1 MKLSV
6 NDLNVF
12 VNTPKDIAKLC
23 EDLSRL
29 GLEVESCIPCI
40 APKNVVVG
48 KVLEK
53 APHKNAE
60 KLSVCQVGVG
70 KVLEKAPHK
79 NAEKLSVCQVGVGK
93 EVLQIVCGAK
103 NVAPNQFVPVALNG
117 ALIGSTTIAK
127 TELRGVESCG
137 MICSSAELG
146 FPKINDGILELDES
160 VGELVLGKELN
171 EYASFNTHVLEI
183 SLTPNRGDCLS
194 VLGIARE
201 ISAFYHTPLKPIKAL
216 NFTPKSD
223 LITLSAGENIE
234 SHLAYY
240 LIYNHS
246 LKTPLNIKLSLAH
259 NNALSE
265 NDLKNFIEFSTHF
278 SGVIMNAY
286 SLNKTPMDLSVKNDE
301 NNLESVYINH
311 QKRSTIAIK
320 HQDQKDLSEYLLLE
334 ASYTDPISL
343 SLKLH
348 ALKDKTLQKDNALI
362 YRSARGSNP
371 NLSDGLNFLSAH
383 LKAAILESKQI
394 KHSLKDRTLTFQLED
409 ITEILGLAVE
419 KEKIQ
424 GILKNLG
431 FKVSVK
437 EPNSNPQILEV
448 IAPNFRHDIKTI
460 QDIAEEILRF
470 VGIDNLI
477 SKPLDCV
484 SSKNSNPHYDTHRFF
499 ENLKHKALACGFKE
513 VIHYVFYSKEKQQK
527 LGFEVL
533 EDPLELQNPITT
545 DLNTLRTSLVCGLL
559 DASLRNKN
567 LGFKSIA
574 LYEKGSVYN
583 SKREEIQK
591 LGFLVSGLQ
600 KKESYP
606 DAKGKAW
613 DFYSFAECVSKVIGD
628 FSLERLTAQ
637 TPINHPYQ
645 SAKIIQNH
653 EIIGVIAKI
662 HPKVIQELDLFE
674 SYYAE
679 IDAFKL
685 KRPAMLLKPFSIY
698 PSSVRDLTLI
708 IDENT
713 AFSEIKKALKD
724 AQIPNLSEILPLDI
738 FKESHNT
745 IALSVR
751 CVIHSLEKTLNDE
764 EVNSAVQKAL
774 EILEKEFNAR
784 LKG

>member
-12 VNTPKDIAKLC
+12 VDTPKDIAKLC

-29 GLEVESCIPCI
+29 GLEVESCIPCV

-53 APHKNAE
+53 
-60 KLSVCQVGVG
+60 V
-70 KVLEKAPHK
+70 PHK

-127 TELRGVESCG
+127 TELRGVESYG
-137 MICSSAELG
+137 MICSSNELG

-160 VGELVLGKELN
+160 VGELVLGKGLN
-171 EYASFNTHVLEI
+171 EYAPFNTHVLEI

-240 LIYNHS
+240 LICNHS

-265 NDLKNFIEFSTHF
+265 NDLNNFIEFSAHF

-320 HQDQKDLSEYLLLE
+320 HQVQKDLSECLLLE
-334 ASYTDPISL
+334 ASYIDPISL

-383 LKAAILESKQI
+383 LKATILESKQTEC
-394 KHSLKDRTLTFQLED
+394 SLKDRTLTFQLED

-424 GILKNLG
+424 SILKNLG
-431 FKVSVK
+431 FKVSAK
-437 EPNSNPQILEV
+437 EPNSKPPILEIV
-448 IAPNFRHDIKTI
+448 APNFRNDIKTI

-470 VGIDNLI
+470 VGIDNLV
-477 SKPLDCV
+477 SKPLNCV

-545 DLNTLRTSLVCGLL
+545 ELNTLRTSLVCGLL

-628 FSLERLTAQ
+628 FSLEKLTTQ

-679 IDAFKL
+679 IDASKL
-685 KRPAMLLKPFSIY
+685 KRPTMLLKPFSIY

-713 AFSEIKKALKD
+713 AFSRIKKALKD

-738 FKESHNT
+738 FKESNNS

>member
-29 GLEVESCIPCI
+29 GLEVESCIPCV

-60 KLSVCQVGVG
+60 KLSVCQVDI
-70 KVLEKAPHK
+70 
-79 NAEKLSVCQVGVGK
+79 GK
-93 EVLQIVCGAK
+93 EVLPIVCGAK
-103 NVAPNQFVPVALNG
+103 NVAPNQFVLVALNG

-127 TELRGVESCG
+127 TELRGVESHG

-171 EYASFNTHVLEI
+171 EYAPFNTHVLEI

-223 LITLSAGENIE
+223 LITLSVGENIE

-240 LIYNHS
+240 LICNHS
-246 LKTPLNIKLSLAH
+246 LKTPLKVKLSLAH

-265 NDLKNFIEFSTHF
+265 NDLNNFIEFSVHF

-286 SLNKTPMDLSVKNDE
+286 SLNIAPMDLSVKNDE

-320 HQDQKDLSEYLLLE
+320 HQVQKDLSECLLLE
-334 ASYTDPISL
+334 ASYIDPISL

-348 ALKDKTLQKDNALI
+348 ALKDETLQKDNALI

-383 LKAAILESKQI
+383 LKATILESKQT
-394 KHSLKDRTLTFQLED
+394 KRSLKDRTLTFQLED

-424 GILKNLG
+424 SILKNLG
-431 FKVSVK
+431 FKVSTK
-437 EPNSNPQILEV
+437 EPNSNPQVLEV
-448 IAPNFRHDIKTI
+448 VVPNFRHDIKTI

-477 SKPLDCV
+477 SKPLNSI

-533 EDPLELQNPITT
+533 EDSLELQNPITT
-545 DLNTLRTSLVCGLL
+545 ELNTLRTSLVCGLL

-628 FSLERLTAQ
+628 FSLEKLTTQ

-653 EIIGVIAKI
+653 EVIGVIAKI
-662 HPKVIQELDLFE
+662 HPKIIQELDLFE

-713 AFSEIKKALKD
+713 AFSKIKKALKD

-738 FKESHNT
+738 FKESDNA

>member
-6 NDLNVF
+6 NDLNIF
-12 VNTPKDIAKLC
+12 VNTPKDITKLC

-29 GLEVESCIPCI
+29 GLEVESCTPCI

-53 APHKNAE
+53 TPHKNAE
-60 KLSVCQVGVG
+60 KLSVCQVD
-70 KVLEKAPHK
+70 
-79 NAEKLSVCQVGVGK
+79 VGK
-93 EVLQIVCGAK
+93 EVLPIVCGAK
-103 NVAPNQFVPVALNG
+103 NVAPNQFAPVALKG
-117 ALIGSTTIAK
+117 AIIGSTTIAK
-127 TELRGVESCG
+127 TELRGVESHG
-137 MICSSAELG
+137 MICSSIELG

-160 VGELVLGKELN
+160 VGELVLGKELH
-171 EYASFNTHVLEI
+171 EYAPFNTHVLEI

-223 LITLSAGENIE
+223 LITLSVGENIE

-240 LIYNHS
+240 LICNHS

-259 NNALSE
+259 NNVLSE
-265 NDLKNFIEFSTHF
+265 NDLNNFIEFSTHF
-278 SGVIMNAY
+278 SGVILNAY
-286 SLNKTPMDLSVKNDE
+286 SLNTTPVDLSVKNDE

-320 HQDQKDLSEYLLLE
+320 HQDQKDLSECLLLE
-334 ASYTDPISL
+334 ASYTDPVSL

-371 NLSDGLNFLSAH
+371 NLSDGLNFLSTQ
-383 LKAAILESKQI
+383 LKATILESKQT
-394 KHSLKDRTLTFQLED
+394 KHSLKDRALKFQLED
-409 ITEILGLAVE
+409 ITEILGLVIEA
-419 KEKIQ
+419 EKIQ

-431 FKVSVK
+431 FKVSAK
-437 EPNSNPQILEV
+437 EPNSKPQILEV
-448 IAPNFRHDIKTI
+448 IVPNFRHDIKTI

-477 SKPLDCV
+477 SKPLDSI
-484 SSKNSNPHYDTHRFF
+484 SSKHSNPHYDTHRFF

-545 DLNTLRTSLVCGLL
+545 ELNTLRTSLVCGLL

-591 LGFLVSGLQ
+591 LGFLISGLQ

-613 DFYSFAECVSKVIGD
+613 DFYSFAECVSRIIGD
-628 FSLERLTAQ
+628 FSLEKLTAQ

-645 SAKIIQNH
+645 SAKIIQNN
-653 EIIGVIAKI
+653 EVIGVIAKI
-662 HPKVIQELDLFE
+662 HPKVIQEWDLFE

-679 IDAFKL
+679 IDASKL
-685 KRPAMLLKPFSIY
+685 KRPTMLLKPFSIY

-713 AFSEIKKALKD
+713 AFSRIKKALKD

-738 FKESHNT
+738 FKESDNT

-764 EVNSAVQKAL
+764 EVNSVVQKAL

>member
-12 VNTPKDIAKLC
+12 VDTPKNIAKLC

-29 GLEVESCIPCI
+29 GLEVESCISCV
-40 APKNVVVG
+40 APKNVV
-48 KVLEK
+48 
-53 APHKNAE
+53 
-60 KLSVCQVGVG
+60 VG

-137 MICSSAELG
+137 MICSSNELG

-160 VGELVLGKELN
+160 VGELVLGKGLN
-171 EYASFNTHVLEI
+171 QYAPFNTHVLEI

-223 LITLSAGENIE
+223 LITLSVGENIE

-240 LIYNHS
+240 LICNHS
-246 LKTPLNIKLSLAH
+246 LKTPLNVKLSLAH
-259 NNALSE
+259 NNALNE
-265 NDLKNFIEFSTHF
+265 NDLNNFIEFSTHF
-278 SGVIMNAY
+278 SGVVMNAY
-286 SLNKTPMDLSVKNDE
+286 SLNATPIDLSVKNDE

-320 HQDQKDLSEYLLLE
+320 HQDPKDLSEYLLLE

-383 LKAAILESKQI
+383 LKAAILESKQTE
-394 KHSLKDRTLTFQLED
+394 HSLKDRTLKFKLED
-409 ITEILGLAVE
+409 ITEILGLAIE
-419 KEKIQ
+419 EETIQ

-431 FKVSVK
+431 FKVSIK
-437 EPNSNPQILEV
+437 EPNSKPQILEV
-448 IAPNFRHDIKTI
+448 VAPNFRHDIKTI

-470 VGIDNLI
+470 VGIDHLI
-477 SKPLDCV
+477 SKPLDSV
-484 SSKNSNPHYDTHRFF
+484 SNKKSNPHYDTHHFF

-545 DLNTLRTSLVCGLL
+545 ELNTLRTSLVCGLL

-591 LGFLVSGLQ
+591 LGFLASGLQ

-628 FSLERLTAQ
+628 FSLEKLTTQ

-653 EIIGVIAKI
+653 KIIGVIAKI
-662 HPKVIQELDLFE
+662 HPKIIQELDLFE

-679 IDAFKL
+679 IDASKL

-713 AFSEIKKALKD
+713 AFSKIKKALKD
-724 AQIPNLSEILPLDI
+724 AKIPNLSEILPLDI
-738 FKESHNT
+738 FKESHNS

-764 EVNSAVQKAL
+764 EVNSAVQKVL

>member
-6 NDLNVF
+6 NDLSVF
-12 VNTPKDIAKLC
+12 VDASKDITKLC
-23 EDLSRL
+23 EDLSCL

-60 KLSVCQVGVG
+60 KLSVCQVD
-70 KVLEKAPHK
+70 
-79 NAEKLSVCQVGVGK
+79 VGK
-93 EVLQIVCGAK
+93 EVLPIVCGAK
-103 NVAPNQFVPVALNG
+103 NVAKNQFVPVALKG
-117 ALIGSTTIAK
+117 AIIGSTTIAK
-127 TELRGVESCG
+127 TELRGVESHG
-137 MICSSAELG
+137 MICSSSELG

-171 EYASFNTHVLEI
+171 EYAPFNTHVLEI

-265 NDLKNFIEFSTHF
+265 NDLNNFIEFSAHF
-278 SGVIMNAY
+278 SGVILNAY
-286 SLNKTPMDLSVKNDE
+286 GLNTTPVDLIIKNDE

-320 HQDQKDLSEYLLLE
+320 HQDQKDLSECLLLE

-383 LKAAILESKQI
+383 LKATILESKQTE
-394 KHSLKDRTLTFQLED
+394 HSLKDRTLTFQLED
-409 ITEILGLAVE
+409 ITEILGLVVE

-424 GILKNLG
+424 SILKNLG

-437 EPNSNPQILEV
+437 EPNSKPQILEV
-448 IAPNFRHDIKTI
+448 IVPNFRHDIKTI

-470 VGIDNLI
+470 VGIDNLV
-477 SKPLDCV
+477 SKPLHCV

-545 DLNTLRTSLVCGLL
+545 ELNTLRTSLVCGLL

-583 SKREEIQK
+583 AKREEVQK

-628 FSLERLTAQ
+628 FSLEKLNAQ

-645 SAKIIQNH
+645 SAKIIQNN
-653 EIIGVIAKI
+653 EVIGVIAKI

-679 IDAFKL
+679 IDASKL

-713 AFSEIKKALKD
+713 AFSRIKKALKD
-724 AQIPNLSEILPLDI
+724 AQIPNLSGILPLDI
-738 FKESHNT
+738 FKESDNT

>member
-60 KLSVCQVGVG
+60 KLSVCQVDI
-70 KVLEKAPHK
+70 
-79 NAEKLSVCQVGVGK
+79 GK

-137 MICSSAELG
+137 MICSSTELG

-171 EYASFNTHVLEI
+171 EYAPFNTHVLEI

-223 LITLSAGENIE
+223 SIVLHADENIE

-240 LIYNHS
+240 LVCNHS
-246 LKTPLNIKLSLAH
+246 LKTPLKVKLSLAH

-265 NDLKNFIEFSTHF
+265 NDLNNFIEFSMHF

-286 SLNKTPMDLSVKNDE
+286 SLNITPIDLSVKNDE

-320 HQDQKDLSEYLLLE
+320 HQDQKDLSGHLLLE

-371 NLSDGLNFLSAH
+371 NLLDGLNFLSAH
-383 LKAAILESKQI
+383 LKAAVLESKQTQ
-394 KHSLKDRTLTFQLED
+394 HSLKDRSIKFKLED

-431 FKVSVK
+431 FKVSIKVS
-437 EPNSNPQILEV
+437 NSKPQILEV
-448 IAPNFRHDIKTI
+448 VVPNFRHDIQTI

-470 VGIDNLI
+470 VGIDHLI
-477 SKPLDCV
+477 SKPLDSV
-484 SSKNSNPHYDTHRFF
+484 SNKNSNPHYDTHRFF

-545 DLNTLRTSLVCGLL
+545 ELNTLRTSLVCGLL

-591 LGFLVSGLQ
+591 LGFLASGLQ

-628 FSLERLTAQ
+628 FSLEKLTAQ

-679 IDAFKL
+679 IDASKL

-713 AFSEIKKALKD
+713 AFSRIKKALKD

-738 FKESHNT
+738 FKESDNT

-764 EVNSAVQKAL
+764 EVNSAVQKVL

>member
-12 VNTPKDIAKLC
+12 VNTPKDIVKLC
-23 EDLSRL
+23 EDLSCL
-29 GLEVESCIPCI
+29 GLEVESCIPCV

-60 KLSVCQVGVG
+60 KLSVCQVD
-70 KVLEKAPHK
+70 
-79 NAEKLSVCQVGVGK
+79 VGK

-137 MICSSAELG
+137 MICSSIELG

-171 EYASFNTHVLEI
+171 EYAPFNTHVLEI

-240 LIYNHS
+240 LVCNHS

-265 NDLKNFIEFSTHF
+265 NDLNNFIEFSVHF

-286 SLNKTPMDLSVKNDE
+286 RLNTTPIDLSVKNDE

-320 HQDQKDLSEYLLLE
+320 HQVQKDLSEYLLLE
-334 ASYTDPISL
+334 ASYIDPISL

-383 LKAAILESKQI
+383 LKATILESKQTE
-394 KHSLKDRTLTFQLED
+394 HSLKDYAFKFQLED

-424 GILKNLG
+424 SILKNLG
-431 FKVSVK
+431 FKVSTK
-437 EPNSNPQILEV
+437 EPNSKPQILEV

-470 VGIDNLI
+470 VGIDNLA
-477 SKPLDCV
+477 SKPLHCI
-484 SSKNSNPHYDTHRFF
+484 SNKNSNPHYDTHRFF

-628 FSLERLTAQ
+628 FSLEKLTAQ

-708 IDENT
+708 INENT
-713 AFSEIKKALKD
+713 AFSKIKKALKD

-738 FKESHNT
+738 FKESHNS

>member
-1 MKLSV
+1 MKLSI

-29 GLEVESCIPCI
+29 GLEVESCIPCV

-48 KVLEK
+48 KILEK

-60 KLSVCQVGVG
+60 KLSVCQVD
-70 KVLEKAPHK
+70 
-79 NAEKLSVCQVGVGK
+79 VGK
-93 EVLQIVCGAK
+93 EVLPIVCGAK

-127 TELRGVESCG
+127 TELRGVESHG
-137 MICSSAELG
+137 MICSSNELG

-171 EYASFNTHVLEI
+171 EYAPFNTHVLEI

-216 NFTPKSD
+216 NFTPKSG
-223 LITLSAGENIE
+223 LITLSADKNIE

-240 LIYNHS
+240 LVCNHS

-278 SGVIMNAY
+278 SGVILNAY

-320 HQDQKDLSEYLLLE
+320 HQDQKDLSEHLLLE
-334 ASYTDPISL
+334 ASYIDPISL

-371 NLSDGLNFLSAH
+371 NLSDGLNFLSAQ
-383 LKAAILESKQI
+383 LKATILESKQT
-394 KHSLKDRTLTFQLED
+394 KHSLKDRTLKFKLED

-424 GILKNLG
+424 SILKNLD

-437 EPNSNPQILEV
+437 EPNSKPQILEV

-477 SKPLDCV
+477 SKPLHCV

-545 DLNTLRTSLVCGLL
+545 ELNTLRTSLVCGLL

-583 SKREEIQK
+583 AKREEVQK
-591 LGFLVSGLQ
+591 LGFLASGLQ

-628 FSLERLTAQ
+628 FSLEKLNAQ

-679 IDAFKL
+679 IDASKL

-713 AFSEIKKALKD
+713 AFSRIKKALKN

-738 FKESHNT
+738 FKESDNT
-745 IALSVR
+745 IALSLR

-764 EVNSAVQKAL
+764 EVNSVVQKAL

>member
-1 MKLSV
+1 MKLSI

-60 KLSVCQVGVG
+60 KLSVCQVDI
-70 KVLEKAPHK
+70 
-79 NAEKLSVCQVGVGK
+79 GK

-103 NVAPNQFVPVALNG
+103 NVAPNQFVPVALKG
-117 ALIGSTTIAK
+117 AIIGSTTIAK
-127 TELRGVESCG
+127 TELRGVESHG
-137 MICSSAELG
+137 MICSSIELG

-171 EYASFNTHVLEI
+171 EYAPFNTHVLEI

-216 NFTPKSD
+216 NFTPTSD
-223 LITLSAGENIE
+223 SITLSAGENIE

-240 LIYNHS
+240 LICNHS

-265 NDLKNFIEFSTHF
+265 NDLNNFIEFSAHF

-286 SLNKTPMDLSVKNDE
+286 SLNKTPIDLSVKNDE

-320 HQDQKDLSEYLLLE
+320 HQVQKDLSEYLLLE
-334 ASYTDPISL
+334 ASYIDPISL

-383 LKAAILESKQI
+383 LKATILESKQTQ
-394 KHSLKDRTLTFQLED
+394 HSLKNRTLKFKLED

-424 GILKNLG
+424 GILKSLG
-431 FKVSVK
+431 FKVSIKVS
-437 EPNSNPQILEV
+437 NSKPQILEIIV
-448 IAPNFRHDIKTI
+448 PNFRHDIKTI

-477 SKPLDCV
+477 SKPLNSI

-545 DLNTLRTSLVCGLL
+545 ELNTLRTSLVCGLL

-583 SKREEIQK
+583 SKREEVQK
-591 LGFLVSGLQ
+591 LGFLASGLQ

-628 FSLERLTAQ
+628 FSLEKLTTQ

-645 SAKIIQNH
+645 SAKIIQDH

-679 IDAFKL
+679 IDASKL

-713 AFSEIKKALKD
+713 AFSRIKKALKD
-724 AQIPNLSEILPLDI
+724 AQIPNLSEILPLDV
-738 FKESHNT
+738 FKESDNT

>member
-23 EDLSRL
+23 ENLSCL
-29 GLEVESCIPCI
+29 GLEVESCVSCV

-60 KLSVCQVGVG
+60 KLSVCQVDI
-70 KVLEKAPHK
+70 
-79 NAEKLSVCQVGVGK
+79 GK
-93 EVLQIVCGAK
+93 EVLPIVCGAK

-127 TELRGVESCG
+127 TELRGVESHG
-137 MICSSAELG
+137 MICSSIELG

-171 EYASFNTHVLEI
+171 EYAPFNTHVLEI

-201 ISAFYHTPLKPIKAL
+201 IRAFYNTPLKPIKAL

-223 LITLSAGENIE
+223 LITLSVGENIE

-265 NDLKNFIEFSTHF
+265 NDLNNFIEFSVHF

-286 SLNKTPMDLSVKNDE
+286 SLNKTAMDLSVKNDE

-311 QKRSTIAIK
+311 QKRSIIAIK
-320 HQDQKDLSEYLLLE
+320 HQDQKDLSECLLLE
-334 ASYTDPISL
+334 ASYTDPVSL

-348 ALKDKTLQKDNALI
+348 GLKDKTLQKDNDLI

-383 LKAAILESKQI
+383 LKATILESKQTEC
-394 KHSLKDRTLTFQLED
+394 SLKDYALKFQLED
-409 ITEILGLAVE
+409 ITEILGLVIEA
-419 KEKIQ
+419 EKIQ
-424 GILKNLG
+424 SILKSLG
-431 FKVSVK
+431 FKVSAK
-437 EPNSNPQILEV
+437 EPNSKPQILEV

-470 VGIDNLI
+470 VGIDNLV
-477 SKPLDCV
+477 SKPLNCV

-545 DLNTLRTSLVCGLL
+545 ELNTLRTSLVCGLL

-583 SKREEIQK
+583 AKREEVQK
-591 LGFLVSGLQ
+591 LGFLASGLQ

-628 FSLERLTAQ
+628 FSLEKLTTQ

-653 EIIGVIAKI
+653 EIIGTIAKI

-679 IDAFKL
+679 IDASKL

-713 AFSEIKKALKD
+713 AFSKIKKALKD

-738 FKESHNT
+738 FKESHNS

>member
-1 MKLSV
+1 MKLSI

-60 KLSVCQVGVG
+60 KLSVCQVD
-70 KVLEKAPHK
+70 
-79 NAEKLSVCQVGVGK
+79 VGK
-93 EVLQIVCGAK
+93 EVLPIVCGAK

-127 TELRGVESCG
+127 TELRGVESHG
-137 MICSSAELG
+137 MICSSSELG

-171 EYASFNTHVLEI
+171 EYAPFNTHVLEI

-223 LITLSAGENIE
+223 LITISAGENIE

-240 LIYNHS
+240 LICNHS

-265 NDLKNFIEFSTHF
+265 NDLNNFIEFSAHF

-320 HQDQKDLSEYLLLE
+320 HQVQKDLSECLLLE
-334 ASYTDPISL
+334 ASYIDPISL

-383 LKAAILESKQI
+383 LKATILESKQTEC
-394 KHSLKDRTLTFQLED
+394 SLKDRTLTFQLED
-409 ITEILGLAVE
+409 ITEILGPAVE

-424 GILKNLG
+424 SILKNLG
-431 FKVSVK
+431 FKVSAK
-437 EPNSNPQILEV
+437 EPNSKPPILEIV
-448 IAPNFRHDIKTI
+448 APNFRNDIKTI

-470 VGIDNLI
+470 VGIDNLV
-477 SKPLDCV
+477 SKPLNCV

-545 DLNTLRTSLVCGLL
+545 ELNTLRTSLVCGLL

-628 FSLERLTAQ
+628 FSLEKLTTQ

-679 IDAFKL
+679 IDASKL
-685 KRPAMLLKPFSIY
+685 KRPTMLLKPFSIY

-713 AFSEIKKALKD
+713 AFSRIKKALKD

-738 FKESHNT
+738 FKESNNS
-745 IALSVR
+745 IALSLR

-764 EVNSAVQKAL
+764 EVNSAVQKVL

>member
-12 VNTPKDIAKLC
+12 VNTPKDIVKLC

-29 GLEVESCIPCI
+29 GLEVESCIPCV

-60 KLSVCQVGVG
+60 KLSVCQVD
-70 KVLEKAPHK
+70 
-79 NAEKLSVCQVGVGK
+79 VGK

-127 TELRGVESCG
+127 TELRGVESHG
-137 MICSSAELG
+137 MICSSIELG

-171 EYASFNTHVLEI
+171 EYAPFNTHVLEI

-265 NDLKNFIEFSTHF
+265 NDLNNFIEFSAHF
-278 SGVIMNAY
+278 SGVILNAY
-286 SLNKTPMDLSVKNDE
+286 SLNTTPMDLSVKNDE

-320 HQDQKDLSEYLLLE
+320 HQVQKDLSEYLLLE
-334 ASYTDPISL
+334 ASYIDPISL

-371 NLSDGLNFLSAH
+371 NLSDGLNFLSAQ
-383 LKAAILESKQI
+383 LKATILESKQT
-394 KHSLKDRTLTFQLED
+394 KHSLKDRTLKFQLED

-437 EPNSNPQILEV
+437 EPNSKPQILEV

-477 SKPLDCV
+477 SKPLNCV

-628 FSLERLTAQ
+628 FSLEKLTIQ
-637 TPINHPYQ
+637 TSINHPYQ
-645 SAKIIQNH
+645 SAKIIQNN
-653 EIIGVIAKI
+653 EVIGVIAKI

-679 IDAFKL
+679 IDASKL
-685 KRPAMLLKPFSIY
+685 KRPTMLLKPFSIY

-713 AFSEIKKALKD
+713 AFSKIKKALKD
-724 AQIPNLSEILPLDI
+724 AQIPNLSEILPLDV
-738 FKESHNT
+738 FKESDNT

>member
-60 KLSVCQVGVG
+60 KLSVCQVD
-70 KVLEKAPHK
+70 
-79 NAEKLSVCQVGVGK
+79 VGK
-93 EVLQIVCGAK
+93 EMLPIVCGAK
-103 NVAPNQFVPVALNG
+103 NVVPNQFVPVALNG

-127 TELRGVESCG
+127 TELRGVESHG
-137 MICSSAELG
+137 MICSSIELG

-160 VGELVLGKELN
+160 VGELVLGKELH
-171 EYASFNTHVLEI
+171 EYAPFNTHVLEI

-223 LITLSAGENIE
+223 LIAIHADENIE

-246 LKTPLNIKLSLAH
+246 LKTPLNVKLSLAH

-265 NDLKNFIEFSTHF
+265 NDLNNFIEFSAHF
-278 SGVIMNAY
+278 SGVILSAY
-286 SLNKTPMDLSVKNDE
+286 SLNTTPMDLIVKNDE

-320 HQDQKDLSEYLLLE
+320 HQDQKDLSECLLLE
-334 ASYTDPISL
+334 ASYTDPVSL

-383 LKAAILESKQI
+383 LKATILESKQT
-394 KHSLKDRTLTFQLED
+394 KHSLKDRALKFQLED

-419 KEKIQ
+419 EEKIQ

-431 FKVSVK
+431 FKVSAK
-437 EPNSNPQILEV
+437 EPNSKPQILEV
-448 IAPNFRHDIKTI
+448 IVPNFRHDIKTI

-477 SKPLDCV
+477 SKPLNCV
-484 SSKNSNPHYDTHRFF
+484 SSKHSNPHYDTHRFF

-545 DLNTLRTSLVCGLL
+545 ELNTLRTSLVCGLL

-583 SKREEIQK
+583 AKREEIQK
-591 LGFLVSGLQ
+591 LGFLISGLQ

-628 FSLERLTAQ
+628 FSLEKLDTQ

-645 SAKIIQNH
+645 SAKIIQNN

-679 IDAFKL
+679 IDASKL

-713 AFSEIKKALKD
+713 AFSRIKKALKN

-738 FKESHNT
+738 FKESGNT

-764 EVNSAVQKAL
+764 EVNSVVQKAL

>member
-12 VNTPKDIAKLC
+12 VDTPKDIAKLC
-23 EDLSRL
+23 EDLSCL
-29 GLEVESCIPCI
+29 GLEVESCIFCV

-48 KVLEK
+48 KILEK

-60 KLSVCQVGVG
+60 KLSVCQVD
-70 KVLEKAPHK
+70 
-79 NAEKLSVCQVGVGK
+79 VGK

-127 TELRGVESCG
+127 AELRGVESFG
-137 MICSSAELG
+137 MICSSNELG

-171 EYASFNTHVLEI
+171 EYAPFNTHVLEI

-201 ISAFYHTPLKPIKAL
+201 ISAFYNTPLKPIKAL

-223 LITLSAGENIE
+223 LIALHVSENIE

-240 LIYNHS
+240 LICNYS
-246 LKTPLNIKLSLAH
+246 LKTPLNVKLSLAH
-259 NNALSE
+259 NNALSK
-265 NDLKNFIEFSTHF
+265 NDLNNFIEFSMHF
-278 SGVIMNAY
+278 SGVVMNAY
-286 SLNKTPMDLSVKNDE
+286 SLNATPIDLSVKNDE

-311 QKRSTIAIK
+311 QKHSTIAIK
-320 HQDQKDLSEYLLLE
+320 HQDQKDLGEYLLLE

-348 ALKDKTLQKDNALI
+348 ALKDKTLQKDNTLI

-383 LKAAILESKQI
+383 LKATILESKQT
-394 KHSLKDRTLTFQLED
+394 KHSLKDHTLKFKPED
-409 ITEILGLAVE
+409 IAEILGLAVE
-419 KEKIQ
+419 EKTIQ

-431 FKVSVK
+431 FKVRTEESSSK
-437 EPNSNPQILEV
+437 PQILEV
-448 IAPNFRHDIKTI
+448 VAPNFRHDIKTI

-477 SKPLDCV
+477 SKPLDGV
-484 SSKNSNPHYDTHRFF
+484 NNKKSNPHYDTHRFF

-545 DLNTLRTSLVCGLL
+545 ELNTLRTSLICGLL

-591 LGFLVSGLQ
+591 LGFLASGLQ

-606 DAKGKAW
+606 NAKGKAW

-628 FSLERLTAQ
+628 FSLEKLTTQ
-637 TPINHPYQ
+637 IPINHPYQ

-653 EIIGVIAKI
+653 EVIGVIAKI

-685 KRPAMLLKPFSIY
+685 KRPNMLLKPFSIY

-708 IDENT
+708 IDEDT
-713 AFSEIKKALKD
+713 AFSKIKKALED
-724 AQIPNLSEILPLDI
+724 AQIPNLSKILPLDI
-738 FKESHNT
+738 FKESNNT

-751 CVIHSLEKTLNDE
+751 CVIHSLERTLNDE
-764 EVNSAVQKAL
+764 EVNSAMQKAL

>member
-48 KVLEK
+48 KILEK
-53 APHKNAE
+53 SPHKNAE
-60 KLSVCQVGVG
+60 KLSVCQVDI
-70 KVLEKAPHK
+70 
-79 NAEKLSVCQVGVGK
+79 GK

-127 TELRGVESCG
+127 TELRGIESCG
-137 MICSSAELG
+137 MICSSSELG

-171 EYASFNTHVLEI
+171 EYAPFNTHVLEI

-194 VLGIARE
+194 VLGVARE

-223 LITLSAGENIE
+223 SIVLHADENIE

-240 LIYNHS
+240 LVCNHS
-246 LKTPLNIKLSLAH
+246 LKTPLKVKLSLAH

-265 NDLKNFIEFSTHF
+265 NDLNNFIEFSAHF

-286 SLNKTPMDLSVKNDE
+286 SLNATPIDLSVKDDE

-320 HQDQKDLSEYLLLE
+320 HQDQKDLSERLLLE

-383 LKAAILESKQI
+383 LKAAILESKQTQ
-394 KHSLKDRTLTFQLED
+394 HSLKDRTLKFKLED

-431 FKVSVK
+431 FKVSIKVS
-437 EPNSNPQILEV
+437 NSKPQILEV
-448 IAPNFRHDIKTI
+448 VVPNFRHDIQTI

-470 VGIDNLI
+470 VGIDHLI
-477 SKPLDCV
+477 SKPLDSV
-484 SSKNSNPHYDTHRFF
+484 SNKNSNPHYDTHRFF

-545 DLNTLRTSLVCGLL
+545 ELNTLRTSLVCGLL

-591 LGFLVSGLQ
+591 LGFLASGLQ

-628 FSLERLTAQ
+628 FSLEKLTTQ

-679 IDAFKL
+679 IDASKL

-713 AFSEIKKALKD
+713 AFSRIKKALKD

-738 FKESHNT
+738 FKESHNS

-764 EVNSAVQKAL
+764 EVNSAVQKVL

>member
-12 VNTPKDIAKLC
+12 VNTPKDIVKLC

-29 GLEVESCIPCI
+29 GLEVESCISCV

-48 KVLEK
+48 KILEK

-60 KLSVCQVGVG
+60 KLSVCQVD
-70 KVLEKAPHK
+70 
-79 NAEKLSVCQVGVGK
+79 VGK

-103 NVAPNQFVPVALNG
+103 NVAKNQFAPVALKG
-117 ALIGSTTIAK
+117 AIIGSTTIAK

-137 MICSSAELG
+137 MICSSIELG

-171 EYASFNTHVLEI
+171 EYAPFNTHVLEI

-240 LIYNHS
+240 LICNHS

-265 NDLKNFIEFSTHF
+265 NDLNNFIEFSTHF

-311 QKRSTIAIK
+311 QKRSIIAIK
-320 HQDQKDLSEYLLLE
+320 HQDQKDLSECLLLE
-334 ASYTDPISL
+334 ASYIDPISL

-383 LKAAILESKQI
+383 LKATILESKQT

-419 KEKIQ
+419 EEKIQ

-431 FKVSVK
+431 FKISAK
-437 EPNSNPQILEV
+437 EPNSKPQILEV
-448 IAPNFRHDIKTI
+448 VAPNFRHDIKTI

-470 VGIDNLI
+470 VGIDNLV
-477 SKPLDCV
+477 SKPLNCI
-484 SSKNSNPHYDTHRFF
+484 SNKNSNPHYDTHRFF
-499 ENLKHKALACGFKE
+499 ENLKHKALTCGFKE
-513 VIHYVFYSKEKQQK
+513 VVHYVFYSKEKQQK

-545 DLNTLRTSLVCGLL
+545 ELNTLRTSLVCGLL

-591 LGFLVSGLQ
+591 LGFLASGLQ

-628 FSLERLTAQ
+628 FSLEKLTTQ

-653 EIIGVIAKI
+653 KIIGVIAKI

-713 AFSEIKKALKD
+713 AFSKIKKALKD

-738 FKESHNT
+738 FKESHNS
-745 IALSVR
+745 IALSLR

>member
-12 VNTPKDIAKLC
+12 VNTPKDVAKLC

-40 APKNVVVG
+40 APKNMVVG

-60 KLSVCQVGVG
+60 KLSVCQVD
-70 KVLEKAPHK
+70 
-79 NAEKLSVCQVGVGK
+79 VGK
-93 EVLQIVCGAK
+93 EVLPIVCGAK

-127 TELRGVESCG
+127 TELRGVESHG
-137 MICSSAELG
+137 MICSSTELG

-171 EYASFNTHVLEI
+171 EYAPFNTHILEI

-223 LITLSAGENIE
+223 LITLSVGENIE

-240 LIYNHS
+240 LVCNHS

-265 NDLKNFIEFSTHF
+265 NDLNNFIEFSVHF

-286 SLNKTPMDLSVKNDE
+286 SLNTTPIDLSVKNDE

-320 HQDQKDLSEYLLLE
+320 HQVQKDLSECLLLE
-334 ASYTDPISL
+334 ASYIDPISL

-383 LKAAILESKQI
+383 LKATILESKQTE
-394 KHSLKDRTLTFQLED
+394 HSLKDRTLTFQLED

-437 EPNSNPQILEV
+437 EPNSKPQILEV
-448 IAPNFRHDIKTI
+448 VAPNFRHDIKTI

-470 VGIDNLI
+470 VGIDNLA
-477 SKPLDCV
+477 SKPLNSV
-484 SSKNSNPHYDTHRFF
+484 SSKNSNPHYETHRFF

-545 DLNTLRTSLVCGLL
+545 ELNTLRTSLVCGLL

-583 SKREEIQK
+583 AKREEIQK

-628 FSLERLTAQ
+628 FSLEKLTSQ

-653 EIIGVIAKI
+653 EVIGVIAKI
-662 HPKVIQELDLFE
+662 HPKMIQELDLFE

-679 IDAFKL
+679 IDASKL

-713 AFSEIKKALKD
+713 AFSKIKKALKD

-738 FKESHNT
+738 FKESDNT

-764 EVNSAVQKAL
+764 EVNSVVQKAL

>member
-29 GLEVESCIPCI
+29 GLEVESCIPCV

-53 APHKNAE
+53 ASHKNAE
-60 KLSVCQVGVG
+60 KLSVCQVD
-70 KVLEKAPHK
+70 
-79 NAEKLSVCQVGVGK
+79 VGK
-93 EVLQIVCGAK
+93 EVLPIVCGAK
-103 NVAPNQFVPVALNG
+103 NVASNQFAPVALKG
-117 ALIGSTTIAK
+117 AIIGSTTIAK
-127 TELRGVESCG
+127 TELRGVESHG
-137 MICSSAELG
+137 MICSSSELG

-171 EYASFNTHVLEI
+171 EYAPFNTHVLEI

-201 ISAFYHTPLKPIKAL
+201 ISTFYNTPLKPIKAL

-246 LKTPLNIKLSLAH
+246 LKTPLNVKLSLAH

-265 NDLKNFIEFSTHF
+265 NNLNNFLEFSAHF
-278 SGVIMNAY
+278 SGVILNAY
-286 SLNKTPMDLSVKNDE
+286 GLNTTPVDLSVKNDE

-320 HQDQKDLSEYLLLE
+320 HQDQKDLSECLLLE
-334 ASYTDPISL
+334 ASYTDPVSL

-383 LKAAILESKQI
+383 LKATILESKQT
-394 KHSLKDRTLTFQLED
+394 KHSLKDRALKFQLED
-409 ITEILGLAVE
+409 ITEILGLVIEA
-419 KEKIQ
+419 EKIQ

-431 FKVSVK
+431 FKVSAK
-437 EPNSNPQILEV
+437 EPNSKPQILEIIV
-448 IAPNFRHDIKTI
+448 PNFRHDIKTI

-470 VGIDNLI
+470 VGIDNLV
-477 SKPLDCV
+477 SKPLHCV

-545 DLNTLRTSLVCGLL
+545 ELNTLRTSLVCGLL

-583 SKREEIQK
+583 AKREEVQK

-628 FSLERLTAQ
+628 FSLEKLTTQ

-645 SAKIIQNH
+645 STKIIQNN
-653 EIIGVIAKI
+653 EVIGVIAKI

-679 IDAFKL
+679 IDASKL

-713 AFSEIKKALKD
+713 AFSKIKKALKD

-738 FKESHNT
+738 FKESHNS

>member
-23 EDLSRL
+23 ENLSRL

-60 KLSVCQVGVG
+60 KLSVCQVDI
-70 KVLEKAPHK
+70 
-79 NAEKLSVCQVGVGK
+79 GK
-93 EVLQIVCGAK
+93 EVLPIVCGAK
-103 NVAPNQFVPVALNG
+103 NVAKNQFAPVALKG
-117 ALIGSTTIAK
+117 AIIGSTTIAK
-127 TELRGVESCG
+127 TELRGVESHG
-137 MICSSAELG
+137 MICSSIELG
-146 FPKINDGILELDES
+146 FPKINDGVLELDES
-160 VGELVLGKELN
+160 VGELVLGKELH
-171 EYASFNTHVLEI
+171 EYAPFNTHVLEI

-223 LITLSAGENIE
+223 SIALHADENIE

-265 NDLKNFIEFSTHF
+265 NDLNNFIEFSTHF
-278 SGVIMNAY
+278 SGVILNAY
-286 SLNKTPMDLSVKNDE
+286 GLNTTPVDLSVKNDE

-320 HQDQKDLSEYLLLE
+320 HQNQKDLNECLLLE
-334 ASYTDPISL
+334 ASYTDPVSL

-348 ALKDKTLQKDNALI
+348 ALKDKTLQKDNALV

-383 LKAAILESKQI
+383 LKATILESKQT
-394 KHSLKDRTLTFQLED
+394 KHSLKDRTLKFQLED
-409 ITEILGLAVE
+409 ITEILGLVIE
-419 KEKIQ
+419 EEKIQ

-431 FKVSVK
+431 FKVSAK
-437 EPNSNPQILEV
+437 EPNSKPQILEV
-448 IAPNFRHDIKTI
+448 IVPNFRHDIKTI

-477 SKPLDCV
+477 SKPLNCV

-545 DLNTLRTSLVCGLL
+545 ELNTLRTSLVCGLL

-591 LGFLVSGLQ
+591 LGFLASGLQ

-606 DAKGKAW
+606 YAKGKAW
-613 DFYSFAECVSKVIGD
+613 DFYSFAECVSRIIGD
-628 FSLERLTAQ
+628 FSLEKLTTQ

-653 EIIGVIAKI
+653 EVIGVIAKI

-679 IDAFKL
+679 IDASKL

-713 AFSEIKKALKD
+713 AFSRIKKALKD

-738 FKESHNT
+738 FKESDNT

-764 EVNSAVQKAL
+764 EVNSVVQKAL

>member
-29 GLEVESCIPCI
+29 GLEVESCVSCV

-60 KLSVCQVGVG
+60 KLSVCQVD
-70 KVLEKAPHK
+70 
-79 NAEKLSVCQVGVGK
+79 VGK
-93 EVLQIVCGAK
+93 EVLPIVCGAK
-103 NVAPNQFVPVALNG
+103 NVAPNQFVPVALKG
-117 ALIGSTTIAK
+117 AIIGSTTIAK
-127 TELRGVESCG
+127 TELRGVESHG
-137 MICSSAELG
+137 MICSSSELG

-171 EYASFNTHVLEI
+171 EYAPFNTHVLEI

-223 LITLSAGENIE
+223 LITLSVGENIE

-240 LIYNHS
+240 LICNHS

-265 NDLKNFIEFSTHF
+265 NDLNNFIEFSAHF

-286 SLNKTPMDLSVKNDE
+286 SLNTTPMDLSVKNDE

-320 HQDQKDLSEYLLLE
+320 HQDQKDLSECLLLE

-383 LKAAILESKQI
+383 LKATILESKQTE
-394 KHSLKDRTLTFQLED
+394 HSLKDRALTFQLED

-431 FKVSVK
+431 FKVSAK
-437 EPNSNPQILEV
+437 EPNSKPQILEV
-448 IAPNFRHDIKTI
+448 IVPNFRHDIKTI

-470 VGIDNLI
+470 VGIDNLV
-477 SKPLDCV
+477 SKPLNSV

-513 VIHYVFYSKEKQQK
+513 VVHYVFYSKEKQQK

-545 DLNTLRTSLVCGLL
+545 ELNTLRTSLVCGLL

-583 SKREEIQK
+583 AKREEIQK

-628 FSLERLTAQ
+628 FSLEKLTTQ

-645 SAKIIQNH
+645 SAKIIQNN

-662 HPKVIQELDLFE
+662 HPKVIQELDLLE

-679 IDAFKL
+679 IDTSKL

-713 AFSEIKKALKD
+713 AFSRIKKVLKD

-738 FKESHNT
+738 FKESDNT

-774 EILEKEFNAR
+774 EILEKEFNAH

>member
-12 VNTPKDIAKLC
+12 VDTPKNIAKLC

-29 GLEVESCIPCI
+29 GLEVESSIPCV
-40 APKNVVVG
+40 APKNVV
-48 KVLEK
+48 
-53 APHKNAE
+53 
-60 KLSVCQVGVG
+60 VG

-127 TELRGVESCG
+127 TDLRGVESCG
-137 MICSSAELG
+137 MICSSNELG

-160 VGELVLGKELN
+160 VGELVLGKGLN
-171 EYASFNTHVLEI
+171 EYAPFNTHVLEI

-201 ISAFYHTPLKPIKAL
+201 ISAFYRTPLKPIKSL

-223 LITLSAGENIE
+223 LITLCADENIE

-240 LIYNHS
+240 LICNHS
-246 LKTPLNIKLSLAH
+246 LKTPLNVKLSLAH

-265 NDLKNFIEFSTHF
+265 NDLNNFIEFSAHF
-278 SGVIMNAY
+278 SGVVMNAY
-286 SLNKTPMDLSVKNDE
+286 SLDATPIDLSVKNDE

-371 NLSDGLNFLSAH
+371 NLSDGLNFLSTH
-383 LKAAILESKQI
+383 LKAAILESKQT
-394 KHSLKDRTLTFQLED
+394 KHALKDRTLKFKLED
-409 ITEILGLAVE
+409 ITEILGLAIE
-419 KEKIQ
+419 EETIQ

-431 FKVSVK
+431 FKVSAKVS
-437 EPNSNPQILEV
+437 NSKPQILEV
-448 IAPNFRHDIKTI
+448 VAPNFRHDIKTI

-470 VGIDNLI
+470 VGIDHLI
-477 SKPLDCV
+477 SKPLDSV
-484 SSKNSNPHYDTHRFF
+484 SNKKSNPHYDTHHFF

-545 DLNTLRTSLVCGLL
+545 ELNTLRTSLVCGLL

-591 LGFLVSGLQ
+591 LGFLASGLQ

-628 FSLERLTAQ
+628 FSLEKLTTQA
-637 TPINHPYQ
+637 PINHPYQ

-679 IDAFKL
+679 IDASKL

-713 AFSEIKKALKD
+713 AFSKIKKALKD

-738 FKESHNT
+738 FKESDNT

-751 CVIHSLEKTLNDE
+751 CMIYSLEKTLNDE

>member
-6 NDLNVF
+6 NDLSVF

-29 GLEVESCIPCI
+29 GLEVESCIPCV

-60 KLSVCQVGVG
+60 KLSVCQVD
-70 KVLEKAPHK
+70 
-79 NAEKLSVCQVGVGK
+79 VGK

-103 NVAPNQFVPVALNG
+103 NVAPNQFVPVALKG
-117 ALIGSTTIAK
+117 AIIGSTPIAK

-137 MICSSAELG
+137 MICSSIELG

-171 EYASFNTHVLEI
+171 EYAPFNTHVLEI

-194 VLGIARE
+194 VLGVARE

-240 LIYNHS
+240 LVCNHS
-246 LKTPLNIKLSLAH
+246 LKTPLNVKLSLAH

-265 NDLKNFIEFSTHF
+265 NDLNNFIEFSVHF

-286 SLNKTPMDLSVKNDE
+286 SLNKTPIDLSVKNDE

-320 HQDQKDLSEYLLLE
+320 HQVQKDLSECLLLE
-334 ASYTDPISL
+334 ASYIDPISL

-383 LKAAILESKQI
+383 LKATILESKQT
-394 KHSLKDRTLTFQLED
+394 KHSLKNHALKFQLED
-409 ITEILGLAVE
+409 ITEILGLVIEA
-419 KEKIQ
+419 EKIQ

-431 FKVSVK
+431 FKVSTK
-437 EPNSNPQILEV
+437 EPNSKPQILEV
-448 IAPNFRHDIKTI
+448 IVPNFRHDIKTI

-470 VGIDNLI
+470 VGIDNLV
-477 SKPLDCV
+477 SKPLDSV

-583 SKREEIQK
+583 AKREEVQK
-591 LGFLVSGLQ
+591 LGFLASGLQ

-613 DFYSFAECVSKVIGD
+613 DFYSFAECVSRIIGD
-628 FSLERLTAQ
+628 FSLEKLTTQ

-645 SAKIIQNH
+645 SAKIIQNN
-653 EIIGVIAKI
+653 EIIGTIAKI

-679 IDAFKL
+679 IDASKL
-685 KRPAMLLKPFSIY
+685 KRPTMLLKPFSIY

-713 AFSEIKKALKD
+713 AFSRIKKALKD

-738 FKESHNT
+738 FKESHNS

>member
-6 NDLNVF
+6 NDLSVF

-29 GLEVESCIPCI
+29 GLEVESCIPCV

-48 KVLEK
+48 KILEK

-60 KLSVCQVGVG
+60 KLSVCQVD
-70 KVLEKAPHK
+70 
-79 NAEKLSVCQVGVGK
+79 VGK

-103 NVAPNQFVPVALNG
+103 NVVPNQFVPVALNG

-137 MICSSAELG
+137 MICSSSELG

-171 EYASFNTHVLEI
+171 EYAPFNTHVLEI

-216 NFTPKSD
+216 NFTPTSD
-223 LITLSAGENIE
+223 FVTLSAGENIE

-240 LIYNHS
+240 LVCNHS
-246 LKTPLNIKLSLAH
+246 LKTPLNVKLSLAH

-265 NDLKNFIEFSTHF
+265 NDLNNFIEFSAHF

-286 SLNKTPMDLSVKNDE
+286 SLNTTPMDLSVKNDE

-320 HQDQKDLSEYLLLE
+320 HQDQKDLSGYLLLE
-334 ASYTDPISL
+334 ASYIDPISL

-383 LKAAILESKQI
+383 LKATILESKQT
-394 KHSLKDRTLTFQLED
+394 KRSLKDRALKFKLED

-419 KEKIQ
+419 AEKIQ

-431 FKVSVK
+431 FKVSIKVS
-437 EPNSNPQILEV
+437 NSKPQVLEIV
-448 IAPNFRHDIKTI
+448 APSFRHDIKTI

-477 SKPLDCV
+477 SKPLDSV
-484 SSKNSNPHYDTHRFF
+484 SNKKSNPHYDTHRFF

-545 DLNTLRTSLVCGLL
+545 ELNTLRTSLVCGLL

-583 SKREEIQK
+583 SKREEVQK

-628 FSLERLTAQ
+628 FSLERLTTQ

-645 SAKIIQNH
+645 SAKIIQNN

-679 IDAFKL
+679 IDASKL

-738 FKESHNT
+738 FKESHNS

>member
-6 NDLNVF
+6 NDLSVF
-12 VNTPKDIAKLC
+12 VDTPKDIAKLC

-29 GLEVESCIPCI
+29 GLEVESCMLCT

-60 KLSVCQVGVG
+60 KLSVCQVD
-70 KVLEKAPHK
+70 
-79 NAEKLSVCQVGVGK
+79 VGK

-137 MICSSAELG
+137 MICSSNELG

-160 VGELVLGKELN
+160 VGELVLGKGLN
-171 EYASFNTHVLEI
+171 EYAPFNTHVLEI

-223 LITLSAGENIE
+223 LITLCAGENIE

-240 LIYNHS
+240 LVCNHS

-265 NDLKNFIEFSTHF
+265 NDLNNFIEFSAHF
-278 SGVIMNAY
+278 SGVVMNAY
-286 SLNKTPMDLSVKNDE
+286 SLDATPIDLSVKNDE

-320 HQDQKDLSEYLLLE
+320 HQDQKDLSECLLLE

-383 LKAAILESKQI
+383 LKATILESKQT
-394 KHSLKDRTLTFQLED
+394 KHALKDRTLQFKLED
-409 ITEILGLAVE
+409 ITEILGLAIE
-419 KEKIQ
+419 EEKIQ
-424 GILKNLG
+424 SILKNLG
-431 FKVSVK
+431 FKVSAKVS
-437 EPNSNPQILEV
+437 NSKPQILEV
-448 IAPNFRHDIKTI
+448 VAPNFRHDIKTI

-470 VGIDNLI
+470 VGIDHLI
-477 SKPLDCV
+477 SKPLDSV
-484 SSKNSNPHYDTHRFF
+484 SNKKSNPHYDTHRFF

-545 DLNTLRTSLVCGLL
+545 ELNTLRTSLVCGLL
-559 DASLRNKN
+559 DTSLRNKN

-591 LGFLVSGLQ
+591 LGFLASGLQ

-628 FSLERLTAQ
+628 FSLEKLTTK

-645 SAKIIQNH
+645 SAKIIQNN

-679 IDAFKL
+679 IDASKL

-713 AFSEIKKALKD
+713 AFSKIKKALKD

-738 FKESHNT
+738 FKESNNS

-764 EVNSAVQKAL
+764 EVNSAVQQAL

>member
-6 NDLNVF
+6 NDLSVF
-12 VNTPKDIAKLC
+12 VDVPKDIAKLC

-29 GLEVESCIPCI
+29 GLEVESCIPCV

-53 APHKNAE
+53 
-60 KLSVCQVGVG
+60 V
-70 KVLEKAPHK
+70 PHK

-117 ALIGSTTIAK
+117 ALIGSITIAK

-137 MICSSAELG
+137 MICSSNELG

-160 VGELVLGKELN
+160 VGELVLGKGLN
-171 EYASFNTHVLEI
+171 EYAPFNTHVLEI

-223 LITLSAGENIE
+223 LITLCADENIE

-240 LIYNHS
+240 LICNHS
-246 LKTPLNIKLSLAH
+246 LKTPLNVKLSLAH

-265 NDLKNFIEFSTHF
+265 NDLNNFIEFSAHF
-278 SGVIMNAY
+278 SGVVMNAY
-286 SLNKTPMDLSVKNDE
+286 SLDATPIDLSVKNDE

-320 HQDQKDLSEYLLLE
+320 HQDQKDLSECLLLE

-348 ALKDKTLQKDNALI
+348 ALRDKTLQKDNALI

-371 NLSDGLNFLSAH
+371 NLSDGLNFLSTH
-383 LKAAILESKQI
+383 LKATILESKQT
-394 KHSLKDRTLTFQLED
+394 KHALKDRTLQFKLED
-409 ITEILGLAVE
+409 ITEILGLAIE
-419 KEKIQ
+419 EEKIQ

-431 FKVSVK
+431 FKVSIKVS
-437 EPNSNPQILEV
+437 NSKPQILEV
-448 IAPNFRHDIKTI
+448 VVPNFRHDIKTI

-470 VGIDNLI
+470 VGIDHLI
-477 SKPLDCV
+477 SKPLDNV
-484 SSKNSNPHYDTHRFF
+484 SNKKSNPHYDTHRFF

-545 DLNTLRTSLVCGLL
+545 ELNTLRTSLVCGLL

-591 LGFLVSGLQ
+591 LGFLASGLQ

-628 FSLERLTAQ
+628 FSLEKLTTK

-645 SAKIIQNH
+645 SAKIIQDH

-713 AFSEIKKALKD
+713 AFSRIKKALKN

-738 FKESHNT
+738 FKESDNA

>member
-60 KLSVCQVGVG
+60 KLSVCQVD
-70 KVLEKAPHK
+70 
-79 NAEKLSVCQVGVGK
+79 VGK

-127 TELRGVESCG
+127 TELRGVESHG

-171 EYASFNTHVLEI
+171 EYAPFNTHVLEI

-194 VLGIARE
+194 VLGVARE

-223 LITLSAGENIE
+223 LITLSADKNIE

-240 LIYNHS
+240 LICNHS

-265 NDLKNFIEFSTHF
+265 NDLNNFIEFSAHF

-320 HQDQKDLSEYLLLE
+320 HQVQKDLGECLLLE
-334 ASYTDPISL
+334 ASYIDPISL

-383 LKAAILESKQI
+383 LKATILESKQTE
-394 KHSLKDRTLTFQLED
+394 HSLKDYALTFQLED

-424 GILKNLG
+424 GILKSLG

-437 EPNSNPQILEV
+437 EPNSKPQILEV
-448 IAPNFRHDIKTI
+448 IVPNFRHDIKTI

-477 SKPLDCV
+477 SKPLNCV

-583 SKREEIQK
+583 AKREEVQK

-613 DFYSFAECVSKVIGD
+613 DFYSFAECVSKAIGD
-628 FSLERLTAQ
+628 FSLEKLTTQ

-679 IDAFKL
+679 IDASKL

-713 AFSEIKKALKD
+713 AFSKIKKALKD

-738 FKESHNT
+738 FKESHNS

>member
-6 NDLNVF
+6 NDLSVF
-12 VNTPKDIAKLC
+12 VDTPKDIAKLC

-29 GLEVESCIPCI
+29 GLEVESSIPCV
-40 APKNVVVG
+40 APKNVV
-48 KVLEK
+48 
-53 APHKNAE
+53 
-60 KLSVCQVGVG
+60 VG

-137 MICSSAELG
+137 MICSSNELG

-160 VGELVLGKELN
+160 VGELVLGKGLN
-171 EYASFNTHVLEI
+171 EYAPFNTHVLEI

-223 LITLSAGENIE
+223 LITLCTGENIE

-240 LIYNHS
+240 LVCNHS
-246 LKTPLNIKLSLAH
+246 LKTPLNVKLSLAH

-265 NDLKNFIEFSTHF
+265 NDLNNFIEFSTHF
-278 SGVIMNAY
+278 SGVVMNAY
-286 SLNKTPMDLSVKNDE
+286 SLDATPIDLSVKNDE

-371 NLSDGLNFLSAH
+371 NLSDGLNFLSTH
-383 LKAAILESKQI
+383 LKAAILESKQT
-394 KHSLKDRTLTFQLED
+394 KHALKDHTLKFKLED
-409 ITEILGLAVE
+409 ITEILGLAIE
-419 KEKIQ
+419 EETIQ

-431 FKVSVK
+431 FKVSIK
-437 EPNSNPQILEV
+437 EPNSKPQILEV
-448 IAPNFRHDIKTI
+448 VVPNFRHDIKTI

-470 VGIDNLI
+470 VGIDHLI
-477 SKPLDCV
+477 SKPLDSV
-484 SSKNSNPHYDTHRFF
+484 SNKKSNPHYDTHRFF
-499 ENLKHKALACGFKE
+499 ENLRHKALACGFKE

-545 DLNTLRTSLVCGLL
+545 ELNTLRTSLVCGLL

-591 LGFLVSGLQ
+591 LGFLASGLQ

-628 FSLERLTAQ
+628 FSLEKLTTQA
-637 TPINHPYQ
+637 PINHPYQ
-645 SAKIIQNH
+645 SAKIIQNN

-679 IDAFKL
+679 IDASKL

-713 AFSEIKKALKD
+713 AFSNIKKALKD

-751 CVIHSLEKTLNDE
+751 CVIYSLEKTLNDE

>member
-6 NDLNVF
+6 NDLSVF
-12 VNTPKDIAKLC
+12 VDVPKDIAKLC
-23 EDLSRL
+23 EDLSCL
-29 GLEVESCIPCI
+29 GLEVESCIPCA
-40 APKNVVVG
+40 APKNVV
-48 KVLEK
+48 
-53 APHKNAE
+53 
-60 KLSVCQVGVG
+60 VG

-137 MICSSAELG
+137 MICSSSELG

-171 EYASFNTHVLEI
+171 EYAPFNTHVLEI

-216 NFTPKSD
+216 NFTPTSD
-223 LITLSAGENIE
+223 SIVLHADENIE

-240 LIYNHS
+240 LVCNHS
-246 LKTPLNIKLSLAH
+246 LKTPLKVKLSLAH

-265 NDLKNFIEFSTHF
+265 NDLNNFIEFSMHF

-286 SLNKTPMDLSVKNDE
+286 SLNITPIDLSVKNDE

-320 HQDQKDLSEYLLLE
+320 HQDQKDLSGHLLLE

-371 NLSDGLNFLSAH
+371 NLLDGLNFLSAH
-383 LKAAILESKQI
+383 LKAAVLESKQTQ
-394 KHSLKDRTLTFQLED
+394 HSLKDRTLKFKLED
-409 ITEILGLAVE
+409 ITEILGLVVE

-431 FKVSVK
+431 FKVSTKVS
-437 EPNSNPQILEV
+437 NSKPQILEV
-448 IAPNFRHDIKTI
+448 VVPNFRHDIKTI

-470 VGIDNLI
+470 VGIDNLV
-477 SKPLDCV
+477 SKPLNCV
-484 SSKNSNPHYDTHRFF
+484 SSKNSNPHYETHRFF

-545 DLNTLRTSLVCGLL
+545 ELNTLRTSLVCGLL

-628 FSLERLTAQ
+628 FSLEKLTTQ

-645 SAKIIQNH
+645 SAKIIQNN

-679 IDAFKL
+679 IDASKL

-713 AFSEIKKALKD
+713 AFSRIKKALKD

-738 FKESHNT
+738 FKESHNS

>member
-12 VNTPKDIAKLC
+12 VDTPKDIAKLC

-29 GLEVESCIPCI
+29 GLEVESCISCV
-40 APKNVVVG
+40 APKNVV
-48 KVLEK
+48 
-53 APHKNAE
+53 
-60 KLSVCQVGVG
+60 VG

-117 ALIGSTTIAK
+117 ALIGSTTIAR

-137 MICSSAELG
+137 MICSSNELG

-160 VGELVLGKELN
+160 VGELVLGKGLN
-171 EYASFNTHVLEI
+171 EYAPFNTHVLEI

-216 NFTPKSD
+216 DFTPKSD
-223 LITLSAGENIE
+223 LITLCAGENIE

-240 LIYNHS
+240 LICNHS
-246 LKTPLNIKLSLAH
+246 LKTPLSVKLSLAH

-265 NDLKNFIEFSTHF
+265 NDLNNFIEFSVHF
-278 SGVIMNAY
+278 SGVVMNAY
-286 SLNKTPMDLSVKNDE
+286 SLNITPIDLSVKNDE

-320 HQDQKDLSEYLLLE
+320 HQDQKDLNEYLLLE

-348 ALKDKTLQKDNALI
+348 ALKDKTLQKDNTLI

-383 LKAAILESKQI
+383 LKATILESKQT
-394 KHSLKDRTLTFQLED
+394 KHALKDRTLKFKLED
-409 ITEILGLAVE
+409 ITEILGLAIE
-419 KEKIQ
+419 EETIQ

-431 FKVSVK
+431 FKASTKVS
-437 EPNSNPQILEV
+437 NSKPQILEV
-448 IAPNFRHDIKTI
+448 VAPNFRHDIKTI

-470 VGIDNLI
+470 VGIDHLI
-477 SKPLDCV
+477 SKPLDSV
-484 SSKNSNPHYDTHRFF
+484 SNKKSNPHYDTHRFF

-545 DLNTLRTSLVCGLL
+545 ELNTLRTSLVCGLL

-591 LGFLVSGLQ
+591 LGFLASGLQ

-628 FSLERLTAQ
+628 FSLEKLTTQ

-653 EIIGVIAKI
+653 KIIGVIAKI

-713 AFSEIKKALKD
+713 AFSNIKKALKD

-764 EVNSAVQKAL
+764 EVNAAVQKAL

>member
-12 VNTPKDIAKLC
+12 VDVPKDIAKLC
-23 EDLSRL
+23 EDLSCL

-60 KLSVCQVGVG
+60 KLSVCQVD
-70 KVLEKAPHK
+70 
-79 NAEKLSVCQVGVGK
+79 VGK

-103 NVAPNQFVPVALNG
+103 NVAPNQFAPVALKG
-117 ALIGSTTIAK
+117 AIIGSTTIAK
-127 TELRGVESCG
+127 TELRGVESHG
-137 MICSSAELG
+137 MICSSIELG

-160 VGELVLGKELN
+160 VGELVLGKELH
-171 EYASFNTHVLEI
+171 EYAPFNTHVLEI

-223 LITLSAGENIE
+223 LITLSVGENIE

-265 NDLKNFIEFSTHF
+265 NDLNNFIEFSTHF

-286 SLNKTPMDLSVKNDE
+286 SLNTTPVDLIVKNDE

-320 HQDQKDLSEYLLLE
+320 HQDQKDLSECLLLE
-334 ASYTDPISL
+334 ASYTDPVSL

-383 LKAAILESKQI
+383 LKATILESKQT
-394 KHSLKDRTLTFQLED
+394 KHSLKDRTLKFQLED
-409 ITEILGLAVE
+409 ITEILGLVIEA
-419 KEKIQ
+419 EKIQ

-431 FKVSVK
+431 FKVSAK
-437 EPNSNPQILEV
+437 EPNSKPQILEV
-448 IAPNFRHDIKTI
+448 IVPNFRHDIKTI

-477 SKPLDCV
+477 SKPLNCV
-484 SSKNSNPHYDTHRFF
+484 SSKHSNPHYDTHRFF

-545 DLNTLRTSLVCGLL
+545 ELNTLRTSLVCGLL

-591 LGFLVSGLQ
+591 LGFLISGLQ

-613 DFYSFAECVSKVIGD
+613 DFYSFAECVSRIIGD
-628 FSLERLTAQ
+628 FSLEKLTTQ

-653 EIIGVIAKI
+653 EVIGVIAKI

-679 IDAFKL
+679 IDASKL
-685 KRPAMLLKPFSIY
+685 KRHAMLLKPFSIY

-713 AFSEIKKALKD
+713 AFSRIKKALKD

-738 FKESHNT
+738 FKESDNT

-764 EVNSAVQKAL
+764 EVNSVVQKAL

>member
-6 NDLNVF
+6 NDLSVF
-12 VNTPKDIAKLC
+12 VDVPKDIAKLC

-29 GLEVESCIPCI
+29 GLEVESCMLCV
-40 APKNVVVG
+40 APKNVV
-48 KVLEK
+48 
-53 APHKNAE
+53 
-60 KLSVCQVGVG
+60 VG

-137 MICSSAELG
+137 MICSSNELG

-171 EYASFNTHVLEI
+171 EYAPFNTHVLEI

-223 LITLSAGENIE
+223 LITLCAGENIE

-240 LIYNHS
+240 LICNHS
-246 LKTPLNIKLSLAH
+246 LKTPLNVKLSLAH

-265 NDLKNFIEFSTHF
+265 NDLNNFIEFSMHF
-278 SGVIMNAY
+278 SGVVMNAY
-286 SLNKTPMDLSVKNDE
+286 SLDATPIDLSVKNDE

-383 LKAAILESKQI
+383 LKATILESKQT
-394 KHSLKDRTLTFQLED
+394 KHALKDRTLKFKLED

-419 KEKIQ
+419 EEKIQ

-431 FKVSVK
+431 FKVSIK
-437 EPNSNPQILEV
+437 EPNSKPQILEV

-470 VGIDNLI
+470 VGIDNLV
-477 SKPLDCV
+477 SKPLEGI

-545 DLNTLRTSLVCGLL
+545 ELNTLRTSLVCGLL

-591 LGFLVSGLQ
+591 LGFLASGLQ

-628 FSLERLTAQ
+628 FSLEKLTTQA
-637 TPINHPYQ
+637 PINHPYQ

-713 AFSEIKKALKD
+713 AFSNIKKALKD
-724 AQIPNLSEILPLDI
+724 AKIPNLSEILPLDI
-738 FKESHNT
+738 FKESNNS

>member
-1 MKLSV
+1 MKLIV

-12 VNTPKDIAKLC
+12 VNTPKDIVKLC
-23 EDLSRL
+23 EDLSHL
-29 GLEVESCIPCI
+29 GLEVESCIPCV

-60 KLSVCQVGVG
+60 KLSVCQVD
-70 KVLEKAPHK
+70 
-79 NAEKLSVCQVGVGK
+79 VGK

-137 MICSSAELG
+137 MICSSIELG

-160 VGELVLGKELN
+160 VGELVLGKELHG
-171 EYASFNTHVLEI
+171 YAPFNTHVLEI

-223 LITLSAGENIE
+223 LITLSVGENIE

-240 LIYNHS
+240 LICNHS

-259 NNALSE
+259 NNALSK
-265 NDLKNFIEFSTHF
+265 NDLNNFIEFSAHF
-278 SGVIMNAY
+278 SGVILNAY
-286 SLNKTPMDLSVKNDE
+286 SLNTTPMDLSVKNDE

-320 HQDQKDLSEYLLLE
+320 HQDQKDLSECLLLE

-371 NLSDGLNFLSAH
+371 NLSDGLNFLSAY
-383 LKAAILESKQI
+383 LKATILESKQT

-437 EPNSNPQILEV
+437 EPNSKPPILEV
-448 IAPNFRHDIKTI
+448 IVPNFRHDIKTI

-477 SKPLDCV
+477 SKPLNCV

-533 EDPLELQNPITT
+533 EDSLELQNPITT
-545 DLNTLRTSLVCGLL
+545 ELNTLRTSLVCGLL

-583 SKREEIQK
+583 AKREEIQK

-628 FSLERLTAQ
+628 FSLEKLTIQ

-645 SAKIIQNH
+645 SAKIIQNN

-713 AFSEIKKALKD
+713 AFSRIKKALKN

-738 FKESHNT
+738 FKESDNA

>member
-12 VNTPKDIAKLC
+12 VDTPKDIAKLC

-29 GLEVESCIPCI
+29 GLEVESCIPCV
-40 APKNVVVG
+40 APKNVV
-48 KVLEK
+48 
-53 APHKNAE
+53 
-60 KLSVCQVGVG
+60 VG

-127 TELRGVESCG
+127 TDLRGVESCG
-137 MICSSAELG
+137 MICSSSELG

-160 VGELVLGKELN
+160 VGELVLGKGLN
-171 EYASFNTHVLEI
+171 EYAPFNTHVLEI

-223 LITLSAGENIE
+223 LITLCAGENIE

-240 LIYNHS
+240 LICNHS
-246 LKTPLNIKLSLAH
+246 LKTPLSVKLSLAH

-265 NDLKNFIEFSTHF
+265 NDLNNFIEFSTHF
-278 SGVIMNAY
+278 SGVVMNAY
-286 SLNKTPMDLSVKNDE
+286 SLDATPIDLSVKNDE

-371 NLSDGLNFLSAH
+371 NLSDGLNFLSTH
-383 LKAAILESKQI
+383 LKASILESKQT
-394 KHSLKDRTLTFQLED
+394 KHSLKDRTLKFKLED

-419 KEKIQ
+419 EETIQ

-431 FKVSVK
+431 FKVSTK
-437 EPNSNPQILEV
+437 EPNSKPQILEV
-448 IAPNFRHDIKTI
+448 VAPNFRHDIKTI

-470 VGIDNLI
+470 VGIDHLI
-477 SKPLDCV
+477 SKPLDSV
-484 SSKNSNPHYDTHRFF
+484 SNKKSNPHYDTHRFF

-545 DLNTLRTSLVCGLL
+545 ELNTLRTSLVCGLL

-591 LGFLVSGLQ
+591 LGFLASGLQ

-628 FSLERLTAQ
+628 FSLEKLTTQ

-653 EIIGVIAKI
+653 KIIGVIAKI

-713 AFSEIKKALKD
+713 AFSRIKKALKD

-738 FKESHNT
+738 FKESDNT

>member
-12 VNTPKDIAKLC
+12 VDTPKDIAKLC

-48 KVLEK
+48 KILEK

-60 KLSVCQVGVG
+60 KLIVCQVD
-70 KVLEKAPHK
+70 
-79 NAEKLSVCQVGVGK
+79 VGK

-137 MICSSAELG
+137 MICSSNELG

-160 VGELVLGKELN
+160 VGELVLGKELH
-171 EYASFNTHVLEI
+171 EYAPFNTHVLEI

-194 VLGIARE
+194 VLGVARE

-223 LITLSAGENIE
+223 SIALHADENIE

-240 LIYNHS
+240 LICNHF

-265 NDLKNFIEFSTHF
+265 NDLNNFIEFSVHF

-301 NNLESVYINH
+301 NDLESVYINH

-320 HQDQKDLSEYLLLE
+320 HQVQKDLSEYLLLE

-371 NLSDGLNFLSAH
+371 NLSDGLNFLSAQ
-383 LKAAILESKQI
+383 LKATILESKQTQ
-394 KHSLKDRTLTFQLED
+394 HSLKDRALTFQLED
-409 ITEILGLAVE
+409 ITEILGLVVE

-437 EPNSNPQILEV
+437 EPNSKPQILEV
-448 IAPNFRHDIKTI
+448 IVPNFRHDIKTI

-477 SKPLDCV
+477 SKPFHCV
-484 SSKNSNPHYDTHRFF
+484 SSKHSNPHYDTHRFF

-545 DLNTLRTSLVCGLL
+545 ELNTLRTSLVCGLL

-591 LGFLVSGLQ
+591 LGFLASGLQ

-628 FSLERLTAQ
+628 FSLEKLTAQ

-645 SAKIIQNH
+645 SAKIIQNN
-653 EIIGVIAKI
+653 EIIGIIAKI

-713 AFSEIKKALKD
+713 AFSGIKKALKD

-738 FKESHNT
+738 FKESHNS

>member
-60 KLSVCQVGVG
+60 KLSVCQVD
-70 KVLEKAPHK
+70 
-79 NAEKLSVCQVGVGK
+79 VGK

-103 NVAPNQFVPVALNG
+103 NVAPNQFAPVALKG
-117 ALIGSTTIAK
+117 AIIGSTPIAK
-127 TELRGVESCG
+127 TELRGVESHG
-137 MICSSAELG
+137 MICSSIELG

-171 EYASFNTHVLEI
+171 EYAPFNTHVLEI

-216 NFTPKSD
+216 NFTPTSD

-240 LIYNHS
+240 LICNHS

-265 NDLKNFIEFSTHF
+265 NDLNNFIEFSTHF

-286 SLNKTPMDLSVKNDE
+286 SLNTTPMDLSVKNDE
-301 NNLESVYINH
+301 NDLESVYINH

-320 HQDQKDLSEYLLLE
+320 HQDQKDLSECLLLE

-383 LKAAILESKQI
+383 LKATILESKQTQ
-394 KHSLKDRTLTFQLED
+394 HSLKDRTLTFQLED

-419 KEKIQ
+419 EEKIQ

-431 FKVSVK
+431 FKVSIK
-437 EPNSNPQILEV
+437 EPNSKPQILEV
-448 IAPNFRHDIKTI
+448 VAPNFRHDIKTI

-470 VGIDNLI
+470 VGIDNLV
-477 SKPLDCV
+477 SKPLHCV
-484 SSKNSNPHYDTHRFF
+484 SSKSSNPHYDTHRFF

-583 SKREEIQK
+583 AKREEVQK
-591 LGFLVSGLQ
+591 LGFLASGLQ

-613 DFYSFAECVSKVIGD
+613 DFYSFAECVSRIIGD
-628 FSLERLTAQ
+628 FSLEKLTTQ

-713 AFSEIKKALKD
+713 AFSKIKKALKD

-738 FKESHNT
+738 FKESDNT

>member
-6 NDLNVF
+6 NDLSVF
-12 VNTPKDIAKLC
+12 VDTPKDIAKLC

-29 GLEVESCIPCI
+29 GLEVESSIPCV
-40 APKNVVVG
+40 APKNVV
-48 KVLEK
+48 
-53 APHKNAE
+53 
-60 KLSVCQVGVG
+60 VG

-127 TELRGVESCG
+127 TELRGVESYG
-137 MICSSAELG
+137 MICSSSELG

-160 VGELVLGKELN
+160 VGELVLGKGLN
-171 EYASFNTHVLEI
+171 EYAPFNTHVLEI

-194 VLGIARE
+194 ILGIARE

-223 LITLSAGENIE
+223 LITLCAGENIE

-240 LIYNHS
+240 LVCNHS
-246 LKTPLNIKLSLAH
+246 LKTPLNVKLSLAH

-265 NDLKNFIEFSTHF
+265 NDLNNFIEFSTHF
-278 SGVIMNAY
+278 SGVVMNAY
-286 SLNKTPMDLSVKNDE
+286 SLNTTPIDLSVKNDE

-334 ASYTDPISL
+334 ASYIDPISL

-371 NLSDGLNFLSAH
+371 NLSDGLNFLSTH
-383 LKAAILESKQI
+383 LKAAILESKQT
-394 KHSLKDRTLTFQLED
+394 KHALKDRTLKFKLED
-409 ITEILGLAVE
+409 ITEILGLAIE
-419 KEKIQ
+419 EETIQ

-431 FKVSVK
+431 FKVSIK
-437 EPNSNPQILEV
+437 EPNSKPQILEV
-448 IAPNFRHDIKTI
+448 VAPNFRHDIKTI

-470 VGIDNLI
+470 VGIDHLI
-477 SKPLDCV
+477 SKPLDSV
-484 SSKNSNPHYDTHRFF
+484 SNKKSNPHYDTHRFF

-545 DLNTLRTSLVCGLL
+545 ELNTLRTSLVCGLL

-591 LGFLVSGLQ
+591 LGFLASGLQ

-628 FSLERLTAQ
+628 FSLEKLTTQA
-637 TPINHPYQ
+637 PINHPYQ

-679 IDAFKL
+679 IDASKL

-713 AFSEIKKALKD
+713 AFSKIKKALKD

-738 FKESHNT
+738 FKESDNT

-751 CVIHSLEKTLNDE
+751 CVIYSLEKTLNDE

>member
-12 VNTPKDIAKLC
+12 VDTPKDIAKLC

-29 GLEVESCIPCI
+29 GLEVESCIPCV

-60 KLSVCQVGVG
+60 KLSVCQVDI
-70 KVLEKAPHK
+70 
-79 NAEKLSVCQVGVGK
+79 GK
-93 EVLQIVCGAK
+93 EVLPIVCGAK
-103 NVAPNQFVPVALNG
+103 NVAKNQFAPVALKG
-117 ALIGSTTIAK
+117 AIIGSTTIAK
-127 TELRGVESCG
+127 TELRGVESHG
-137 MICSSAELG
+137 MICSSIELG

-171 EYASFNTHVLEI
+171 EYAPFNTHVLEI

-216 NFTPKSD
+216 NFTPTSD
-223 LITLSAGENIE
+223 LITLSVGENIE

-240 LIYNHS
+240 LICNHS
-246 LKTPLNIKLSLAH
+246 LKTPLNVKLSLAH

-265 NDLKNFIEFSTHF
+265 NDLNNFIEFSTHF

-286 SLNKTPMDLSVKNDE
+286 SLNATPIDLSVKNDE

-334 ASYTDPISL
+334 ASYIDPISL

-348 ALKDKTLQKDNALI
+348 ALKDKTLQKDNAII

-371 NLSDGLNFLSAH
+371 NLSDGLNFLSTQ
-383 LKAAILESKQI
+383 LKATILESKQT
-394 KHSLKDRTLTFQLED
+394 KHSLKDRALKFQLED
-409 ITEILGLAVE
+409 ITEILGLVIEA
-419 KEKIQ
+419 EKIQ

-431 FKVSVK
+431 FKVSAK
-437 EPNSNPQILEV
+437 EPNSKPQILEV
-448 IAPNFRHDIKTI
+448 IVPNFRHDIKTI

-470 VGIDNLI
+470 VGIDNLV
-477 SKPLDCV
+477 SKPLNCV
-484 SSKNSNPHYDTHRFF
+484 SSKHSNPHYDTHRFF

-545 DLNTLRTSLVCGLL
+545 ELNTLRTSLVCGLL

-628 FSLERLTAQ
+628 FSLEKLTIQ

-679 IDAFKL
+679 IDASKL

-713 AFSEIKKALKD
+713 AFSRIKKALKD

-738 FKESHNT
+738 FKESDNT

>member
-6 NDLNVF
+6 NDLSVF

-60 KLSVCQVGVG
+60 KLSVCQVDI
-70 KVLEKAPHK
+70 
-79 NAEKLSVCQVGVGK
+79 GK
-93 EVLQIVCGAK
+93 EVLPIVCGAK

-127 TELRGVESCG
+127 TELRGVESHG

-171 EYASFNTHVLEI
+171 EYAPFNTHVLEI

-194 VLGIARE
+194 VLGVARE

-223 LITLSAGENIE
+223 LITLSVGENIE

-265 NDLKNFIEFSTHF
+265 NDLNNFIEFSVHF

-286 SLNKTPMDLSVKNDE
+286 SLNTTPMDLSVKNDE

-320 HQDQKDLSEYLLLE
+320 HQVQKDLSECLLLE
-334 ASYTDPISL
+334 ASYIDPISL

-383 LKAAILESKQI
+383 LKATILESKQTQ
-394 KHSLKDRTLTFQLED
+394 HSLKDRTLTFQLED

-424 GILKNLG
+424 SILKNLG
-431 FKVSVK
+431 FKVSAK
-437 EPNSNPQILEV
+437 EPNSKPPILEAIV
-448 IAPNFRHDIKTI
+448 PNFRHDIKTI

-470 VGIDNLI
+470 VGIDNLV

-533 EDPLELQNPITT
+533 EDSLELQNPITT
-545 DLNTLRTSLVCGLL
+545 ELNTLRTSLVCGLL

-583 SKREEIQK
+583 AKREEIQK

-628 FSLERLTAQ
+628 FSLEKLTTQ

-653 EIIGVIAKI
+653 EIIGAIAKI

-679 IDAFKL
+679 IDASKL
-685 KRPAMLLKPFSIY
+685 KRPTMLLKPFSIY

-713 AFSEIKKALKD
+713 AFSRIKKALKD
-724 AQIPNLSEILPLDI
+724 AQIPNLSEILPLDV
-738 FKESHNT
+738 FKESDNT

-764 EVNSAVQKAL
+764 EVNSVVQKAL

>member
-12 VNTPKDIAKLC
+12 VDTPKDIAKLC
-23 EDLSRL
+23 ENLSCL
-29 GLEVESCIPCI
+29 GLEVESCIPCV

-60 KLSVCQVGVG
+60 KLSVCQVD
-70 KVLEKAPHK
+70 
-79 NAEKLSVCQVGVGK
+79 VGK

-137 MICSSAELG
+137 MICSSSELG

-171 EYASFNTHVLEI
+171 EYAPFNTHVLEI

-201 ISAFYHTPLKPIKAL
+201 VSAFYHAPLKPIKAL

-223 LITLSAGENIE
+223 LITLHVGENIE
-234 SHLAYY
+234 SYLAYY
-240 LIYNHS
+240 LICNHS
-246 LKTPLNIKLSLAH
+246 LKTPLKVKLSLAH

-265 NDLKNFIEFSTHF
+265 NDLNNFIEFSAHF

-286 SLNKTPMDLSVKNDE
+286 SLNATPIDLSVKNDE

-320 HQDQKDLSEYLLLE
+320 HQDQKDLSERLLLE
-334 ASYTDPISL
+334 ASYINPVSL

-371 NLSDGLNFLSAH
+371 NLSDGLNFLSTH
-383 LKAAILESKQI
+383 LKAAILESKQTQ
-394 KHSLKDRTLTFQLED
+394 HSLKDRALKFQLED

-419 KEKIQ
+419 KEKIRD
-424 GILKNLG
+424 ILKSLG

-437 EPNSNPQILEV
+437 EPNSKPQILEV
-448 IAPNFRHDIKTI
+448 VVPNFRHDIQTI

-470 VGIDNLI
+470 VGIDNLV
-477 SKPLDCV
+477 SKPLNCI
-484 SSKNSNPHYDTHRFF
+484 SNKNSNPHYDTHRFF

-545 DLNTLRTSLVCGLL
+545 ELNTLRTSLVCGLL

-591 LGFLVSGLQ
+591 LGFLASGLQ

-628 FSLERLTAQ
+628 FNLEKLTAQ

-645 SAKIIQNH
+645 SAKIIQNN

-679 IDAFKL
+679 IDASKL

-713 AFSEIKKALKD
+713 AFSGIKKALED

-738 FKESHNT
+738 FKESHNS

-774 EILEKEFNAR
+774 EVLEKEFNAR

>member
-12 VNTPKDIAKLC
+12 VDTPKDIAKLC
-23 EDLSRL
+23 EDLSCL
-29 GLEVESCIPCI
+29 GLEVESCIPCV
-40 APKNVVVG
+40 APKNVV
-48 KVLEK
+48 
-53 APHKNAE
+53 
-60 KLSVCQVGVG
+60 VG

-137 MICSSAELG
+137 MICSSSELG

-160 VGELVLGKELN
+160 VGELVLGKGLN
-171 EYASFNTHVLEI
+171 EYAPFNTHVLEI

-223 LITLSAGENIE
+223 LITLCADENIE

-240 LIYNHS
+240 LVCNHS
-246 LKTPLNIKLSLAH
+246 LKTPLNVKLSLAH
-259 NNALSE
+259 NNALNE
-265 NDLKNFIEFSTHF
+265 NDLNNFIEFNTHF
-278 SGVIMNAY
+278 SGVVMNAY
-286 SLNKTPMDLSVKNDE
+286 SLDATPIDLSVKNDE

-320 HQDQKDLSEYLLLE
+320 HQDQKDLSEHLLLE

-383 LKAAILESKQI
+383 LKATILESKQT
-394 KHSLKDRTLTFQLED
+394 KHALKDRTLKFKPED

-419 KEKIQ
+419 EETIQ
-424 GILKNLG
+424 SILKNLG
-431 FKVSVK
+431 FKVSAK
-437 EPNSNPQILEV
+437 EPNSKSQILEV
-448 IAPNFRHDIKTI
+448 VAPNFRHDIKTI

-470 VGIDNLI
+470 VGIDHLI
-477 SKPLDCV
+477 SKPLDSV
-484 SSKNSNPHYDTHRFF
+484 SNKNSNPHYDTHRFF

-545 DLNTLRTSLVCGLL
+545 ELNTLRTSLVCGLL

-591 LGFLVSGLQ
+591 LGFLASGLQ

-628 FSLERLTAQ
+628 FSLEKLTTQA
-637 TPINHPYQ
+637 PINHPYQ

-653 EIIGVIAKI
+653 KIIGVIAKI

-713 AFSEIKKALKD
+713 AFSGIKKALKG

-738 FKESHNT
+738 FKESDNT